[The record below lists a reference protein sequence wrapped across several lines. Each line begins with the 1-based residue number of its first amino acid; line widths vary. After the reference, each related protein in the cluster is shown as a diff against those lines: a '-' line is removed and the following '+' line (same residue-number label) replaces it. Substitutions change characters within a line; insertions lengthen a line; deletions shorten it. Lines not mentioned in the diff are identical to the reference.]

1 MEGLAFIVMLLLAF
15 VLFDIVAVVFGAESR
30 ESFIDPREPFRP
42 TGIIS
47 R

>member
-1 MEGLAFIVMLLLAF
+1 MEGPTFIVMLLLAF

-30 ESFIDPREPFRP
+30 ESFLDPREPFRQG
-42 TGIIS
+42 GILP